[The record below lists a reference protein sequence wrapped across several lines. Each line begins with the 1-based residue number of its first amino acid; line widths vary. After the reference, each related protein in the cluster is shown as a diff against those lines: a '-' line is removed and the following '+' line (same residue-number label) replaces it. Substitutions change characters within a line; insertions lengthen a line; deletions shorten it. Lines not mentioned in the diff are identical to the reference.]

1 MSVDQITAR
10 VLAFPEGAKLQIL
23 APIVAGKKG
32 EHKDVLEK
40 IRKDGF
46 NRVRING
53 EIRTLD
59 EEIVLKRILRPPS
72 KS

>member
-1 MSVDQITAR
+1 MSIDQITAR
-10 VLAFPEGAKLQIL
+10 VLAFPQGSKLQIL
-23 APIVAGKKG
+23 APVISGKKG

-53 EIRTLD
+53 EIRTLE
-59 EEIVLKRILRPPS
+59 EEIVLKRILKLPS